1 MVVTY
6 TFSRQREVNPQKGNA
21 MAAEPTKDIANANV
35 IQELQI
41 RLTNLNQWKE
51 RDITDEE
58 RQELAD
64 LLAEIK
70 LKVMAFQFGH
80 GIF

>member
-1 MVVTY
+1 
-6 TFSRQREVNPQKGNA
+6 
-21 MAAEPTKDIANANV
+21 MAEERPVDVANANT

-41 RLTNLNQWKE
+41 RLTNLNQWKD
-51 RDITDEE
+51 RDITPEE

-64 LLAEIK
+64 LLADIK